1 MKKIIMYFAKMLSFL
16 FDYRKYSI
24 RLNSIKGLFFT
35 SLIKCNFKYWGNNSI
50 IFPPCTLEGKIDNCI
65 IGENCSFGKN
75 FIMECWGIFNAT
87 SYTSSINIG
96 DDCHFGEYN
105 HLSAINNITIGDGL
119 LTGRYVIIS
128 DNDHGEFIKENM
140 TIPPQQRILSS
151 KGPISI
157 GRNVWIGDKVT
168 ILSGV
173 KIGDNVIIAANA
185 VVTKD
190 VPQNS
195 LVAGVPAKII
205 KTIKK

>member
-1 MKKIIMYFAKMLSFL
+1 MKKFIVYFAKMLSFL
-16 FDYRKYSI
+16 FDYRKI
-24 RLNSIKGLFFT
+24 KTHINSFKGLFLTNF
-35 SLIKCNFKYWGNNSI
+35 IKCNFKYFGNQSI
-50 IFPPCTLEGKIDNCI
+50 IFPPCTLEGKIDNCG

-75 FIMECWGIFNAT
+75 FILECWDVFNGI

-96 DDCHFGEYN
+96 NNCHFGEYN
-105 HLSAINNITIGDGL
+105 HISAINNITIGDGL
-119 LTGRYVIIS
+119 LTGRFVIIS
-128 DNDHGEFIKENM
+128 DNDHGEFIKENL
-140 TIPPQQRILSS
+140 TIPPQQRTLSS
-151 KGPISI
+151 KGSISI
-157 GRNVWIGDKVT
+157 GKNVWIGDKVT

-205 KTIKK
+205 KTLKK